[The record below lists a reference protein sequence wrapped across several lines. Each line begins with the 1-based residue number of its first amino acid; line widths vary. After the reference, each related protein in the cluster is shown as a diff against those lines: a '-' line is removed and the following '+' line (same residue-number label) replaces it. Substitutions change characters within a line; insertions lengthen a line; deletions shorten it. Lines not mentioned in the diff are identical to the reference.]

1 MCGFKK
7 TILNSSLGCRS
18 NPAKTLLRLLG
29 GIIWL
34 VPWPECHSLNKP
46 DFLERTSTW
55 LPGKSRAYHG
65 EAQWKFPTLQESW
78 IKQAWG
84 WLIHESN
91 NHGGSICHHDLNPCC
106 ASGTAR
112 GPGRRWCYSVPTTAL
127 KGKHDFKDPLLYL
140 TWHSSLEGA
149 MAEWKIMVFMTKKH
163 VVDAPSTLSLS
174 LLPIS
179 SLKKRFKDLLF
190 YCFDH
195 VPRKEN
201 VLYAGTDVAILRWR
215 SWGWKGPSHTE
226 FQSGR
231 AEIVFLTSP
240 FCFDIVSDLHR
251 SGKESLDTPGP
262 VAPNVTAPS
271 HSLYFPF
278 LFFSLNHLR
287 FSCRFNAPFASKYF
301 CVYFLKTRTVSV

>member
-1 MCGFKK
+1 MSF
-7 TILNSSLGCRS
+7 T
-18 NPAKTLLRLLG
+18 
-29 GIIWL
+29 
-34 VPWPECHSLNKP
+34 EQ
-46 DFLERTSTW
+46 TW
-55 LPGKSRAYHG
+55 LSGKNFH
-65 EAQWKFPTLQESW
+65 L
-78 IKQAWG
+78 
-84 WLIHESN
+84 
-91 NHGGSICHHDLNPCC
+91 
-106 ASGTAR
+106 TAR
-112 GPGRRWCYSVPTTAL
+112 QEQSIPWWGAVEVSYPPGIMNQTGMRLTHSREQQSWRQYLPPWLKSLLCVGHCERAGRRWCYSVPTTAL

-231 AEIVFLTSP
+231 AEIVFLTSS